1 MGSRFLNFVMNNVS
15 HAEMLMSDGCACAGM
30 ALKFITE
37 VFKEWLSRTSVE
49 SFVTTMRKSGVEDRL
64 VCWIC
69 LCVRVWC
76 SVYVLFVVVVRY
88 RIVRAIVAHYMR

>member
-1 MGSRFLNFVMNNVS
+1 MFDVM
-15 HAEMLMSDGCACAGM
+15 LCAGM

-64 VCWIC
+64 VCWIG
-69 LCVRVWC
+69 LCVHA
-76 SVYVLFVVVVRY
+76 VLWFLQC
-88 RIVRAIVAHYMR
+88 IVRAWL